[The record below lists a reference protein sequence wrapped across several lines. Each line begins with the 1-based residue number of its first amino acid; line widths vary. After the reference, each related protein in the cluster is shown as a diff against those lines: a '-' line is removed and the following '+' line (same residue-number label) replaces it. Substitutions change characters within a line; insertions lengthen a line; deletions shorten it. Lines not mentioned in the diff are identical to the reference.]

1 MDLEYGQQG
10 AIYLQIRDRIREDI
24 INGVYK
30 PNERLPGVRD
40 LAFEAKVN
48 PNTMQRALAELE
60 SEGIIITRG
69 TLGRVVTDDVS
80 VIENARNEI
89 VVGLTRN
96 YLGQLGRFGMDT
108 TDAVRLIESAADQTG
123 NNNIGGAENE
133 Q

>member
-1 MDLEYGQQG
+1 MNPVYSQQG

-30 PNERLPGVRD
+30 PQERLPGVRD

-60 SEGIIITRG
+60 AEGMIITNG

-80 VIENARNEI
+80 VIEKAREDI
-89 VVGLTRN
+89 VFRLTRE
-96 YLGQLGRFGMDT
+96 YLGQLARFGLDRS
-108 TDAVRLIESAADQTG
+108 DAVRLIESAAGQSGD
-123 NNNIGGAENE
+123 NNKGGTDHE
-133 Q
+133 